1 MSSTSFISTLFA
13 KNKTSFSQFPDKGL
27 AQQFVDGLYAL
38 LFASYEEKYATE
50 EALQMEMDLIKG
62 WLQILLQKTL
72 SNELEA
78 KKIANHFFDEL
89 PRIYDYLMEDAK
101 AVLEFDPAAKSLEEV
116 LVAYPGFYTT
126 AIYRFAHVLYL
137 KGIRLLPRLFC
148 EYAHSKTGIDIHP
161 GAKIGRSFFID
172 HGTGI
177 VIGETAVIGKRV
189 KIYQGVTLGSL
200 TVSKQEASAK
210 RHPTI
215 QDNVIIYANATIL
228 GGKTVVGHDSVIGG
242 SAWVTKS
249 VFPYSIVYQKSD
261 VTIRDKNPLPE
272 TIDFVI

>member
-1 MSSTSFISTLFA
+1 MSTPFISRLFA
-13 KNKTSFSQFPDKGL
+13 KNKTSFFQFPDKGL

-38 LFASYEEKYATE
+38 LFASYVEKYATE
-50 EALQMEMDLIKG
+50 EALELEMKLIRC
-62 WLQILLQKTL
+62 WLQVLLKKSL
-72 SNELEA
+72 ADEKEA
-78 KKIANHFFDEL
+78 KKVVEHFFEEL
-89 PRIYDYLMEDAK
+89 PHIYDYLMEDAA

-126 AIYRFAHVLYL
+126 AVYRFAHVLYL
-137 KGIRLLPRLFC
+137 KGICLLPRLFC
-148 EYAHSKTGIDIHP
+148 EHAHSKTGIDIHP
-161 GAKIGRSFFID
+161 GATIGRSFFID

-177 VIGETAVIGKRV
+177 VIGETAIIGNHV

-200 TVSKQEASAK
+200 TVSKQETSVK

-228 GGKTVVGHDSVIGG
+228 GGKTIVGHDSVIGG
-242 SAWVTKS
+242 SAWITKS
-249 VFPYSIVYQKSD
+249 VLPYSIVYQKSD
-261 VTIRDKNPLPE
+261 ITIRDKNQLPE